1 MNKVEQWRMIS
12 GFYDYFVS
20 SNGRVFSLKQLTYLK
35 QSHDAKGY
43 MVVNLYRND
52 LHHVRKVHR
61 LVALTFLKNPD
72 SKRSVDHINNRVSD
86 NRLENLRFAT
96 AKENGGNRKKNKNST
111 SGIKGVSFNK
121 RSNKY
126 QAYITVDRVMIHLGW
141 FELLEDAKNAR
152 KVRANLVF
160 GVFTNACE
168 RM

>member
-1 MNKVEQWRMIS
+1 MNNEDWRMIP

-20 SNGRVFSLKQLTYLK
+20 SYGRVFSLKSFNFLRGTPNV
-35 QSHDAKGY
+35 KGY
-43 MVVNLYRND
+43 LIVSLYRND
-52 LHHVRKVHR
+52 VIHFRKIHR
-61 LVALTFLKNPD
+61 LVALTFLQNPK
-72 SKRSVDHINNRVSD
+72 SKRMVDHINNCESD

-121 RSNKY
+121 KFKKY
-126 QAYITVDRVMIHLGW
+126 QAYITVDRVMIHLEW
-141 FELLEDAKNAR
+141 FKLKEDATKAR
-152 KVRANLVF
+152 KEKANLVF